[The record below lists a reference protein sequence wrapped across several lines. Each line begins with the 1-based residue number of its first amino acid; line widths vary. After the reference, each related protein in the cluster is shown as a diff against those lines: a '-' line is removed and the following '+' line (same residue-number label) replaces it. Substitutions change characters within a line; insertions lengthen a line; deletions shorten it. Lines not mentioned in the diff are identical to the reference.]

1 MEDEIDNDVDQ
12 NQDEFL
18 QMKNKTFFSLLI
30 KYFHV
35 QEFMRKIQKF
45 KYLKRRLTEVHFEI
59 IDDLASGV
67 EVYF

>member
-1 MEDEIDNDVDQ
+1 
-12 NQDEFL
+12 
-18 QMKNKTFFSLLI
+18 MKNKTFFSLLI